1 MNSDRMV
8 IREHSKQVVVFFVKE
23 NKQDFSFESDKL
35 LLPSVK
41 WGHQLFV
48 FCFSGTKSVLG
59 SYGKTTC
66 SPRCST
72 FKVKSKVCE
81 V

>member
-1 MNSDRMV
+1 MCFYNAIQKMNSDRMV

-41 WGHQLFV
+41 
-48 FCFSGTKSVLG
+48 
-59 SYGKTTC
+59 
-66 SPRCST
+66 
-72 FKVKSKVCE
+72 
-81 V
+81 